1 MELIRVNR
9 LNIVGRGDG
18 GGAGGGEVAGGECTL
33 SSFCDNSKLLN
44 IPSLKLYGIFHWF
57 AKIQLKF
64 NFYMTS

>member
-44 IPSLKLYGIFHWF
+44 IPSLKLYDIFYWF
-57 AKIQLKF
+57 AQIQLKNSIF
-64 NFYMTS
+64 I